1 MHFAV
6 NNMNNSYL
14 YVDIDILRRN
24 IRTILASLPKGT
36 KLIPVLKDDAYG
48 LGLKRIAQVIE
59 EFDCIDCI
67 GVAHVSE
74 GLALRSFGCKMDILV
89 MGSALPFQLP
99 SALNAGLILAAGA
112 VEFVTTLE
120 AAAGALGME
129 ARVHIKIDTG
139 LHRLG
144 VEPGEEL
151 AALIAALDAAEHV
164 RAEGVFSHFADTVN
178 TEFSVYQYGEF
189 EKAMAQLDA
198 AGYTGL
204 LRHISSSASHE
215 LFPEYAL
222 DAVRIGRG
230 LYMDSPDH
238 VSHGIDEMVTWRTF
252 ITAIKDRHAGDGLG
266 YAGAFQLEKDAR
278 VATIG
283 VGYGDGLDMNL
294 CRVHAPVLIAGKDC
308 PLLACCMDQAF
319 ADVTGVDCAVG
330 DAVTI
335 YGYDGRGNC
344 LTSQAQSLLIGGD
357 EGCGLTSELSSRV
370 ARVYSE

>member
-24 IRTILASLPKGT
+24 IRTILASLPEGT
-36 KLIPVLKDDAYG
+36 QLIPVLKDDAYG
-48 LGLKRIAQVIE
+48 LGLKRIAKAIE
-59 EFDCIDCI
+59 EFDCIKCI

-74 GLALRSFGCKMDILV
+74 GLALRSFGCKLDILV

-99 SALNAGLILAAGA
+99 SALNAGLTLAAGA

-120 AAAGALGME
+120 AAADTLGAE

-151 AALIAALDAAEHV
+151 AALIAALDAAKHV
-164 RAEGVFSHFADTVN
+164 HAEGVFSHFADTLN
-178 TEFSVYQYGEF
+178 TEFSVHQYGEF
-189 EKAMAQLDA
+189 EKALAQLEA

-266 YAGAFQLEKDAR
+266 YAGAFHLEKDAR

-294 CRVHAPVLIAGKDC
+294 CRVHAPVLIAGKEC

-344 LTSQAQSLLIGGD
+344 LTSQDQSLLIGGD

>member
-24 IRTILASLPKGT
+24 IRTILASLPEGT
-36 KLIPVLKDDAYG
+36 QLIPVLKDDAYG
-48 LGLKRIAQVIE
+48 LGLKRIAQAIE
-59 EFDCIDCI
+59 EFDCIKCI

-74 GLALRSFGCKMDILV
+74 GLALRSYGCKLDILV

-99 SALNAGLILAAGA
+99 AAIGAHLTLAAGA
-112 VEFVTTLE
+112 SEFVHKLDKV
-120 AAAGALGME
+120 ASSLGE
-129 ARVHIKIDTG
+129 RVSVHIKIDTG

-144 VEPGEEL
+144 VEPGAEL
-151 AALIAALDAAEHV
+151 GELIDALDAAGNV
-164 RAEGVFSHFADTVN
+164 DAVGVFSHFADTAN
-178 TEFSVYQYGEF
+178 KQFSAQQY
-189 EKAMAQLDA
+189 AQFTLALDQLNS

-215 LFPEYAL
+215 QYPEYAL

-252 ITAIKDRHAGDGLG
+252 ITAIKGRHAGDGLG
-266 YAGAFQLEKDAR
+266 YGGAFHLEHDAR

-283 VGYGDGLDMNL
+283 VGYGDGLDTKL
-294 CRVHAPVLIAGKDC
+294 CDVHAPVLIAGKKC
-308 PLLACCMDQAF
+308 PLLASCMDQAF
-319 ADVTGVDCAVG
+319 VDVSGVDCAVG

-335 YGYDGRGNC
+335 YGYDSLGNC
-344 LTSQAQSLLIGGD
+344 LASQDQALLIGSD
-357 EGCGLTSELSSRV
+357 EGCGLTSELSQRV
-370 ARVYSE
+370 TRVYSE

>member
-1 MHFAV
+1 MHSAV

-14 YVDIDILRRN
+14 YVDIGILRKN
-24 IRTILASLPKGT
+24 IRTILASLPEGT
-36 KLIPVLKDDAYG
+36 ELIPVLKDDAYG
-48 LGLKRIAQVIE
+48 LGMRRIAEAIE
-59 EFDCIDCI
+59 EFDCIKCI
-67 GVAHVSE
+67 GVAHVAE
-74 GLALRSFGCKMDILV
+74 GLTLRGHGCKLDILV

-99 SALNAGLILAAGA
+99 SALNAGLMLATGSP
-112 VEFVTTLE
+112 EFVKTLNTVAE
-120 AAAGALGME
+120 TLGVE

-139 LHRLG
+139 LHRIG

-151 AALIAALDAAEHV
+151 AELIGALR
-164 RAEGVFSHFADTVN
+164 RAECVKPVGVFSHFADTVN
-178 TEFSVYQYGEF
+178 REFSVHQYNEF
-189 EKAMAQLDA
+189 EKALAQLEN

-204 LRHISSSASHE
+204 MRHISSSASHE

-252 ITAIKDRHAGDGLG
+252 ITAVKDRHAGDGLD
-266 YAGAFQLEKDAR
+266 YAGAFHLEHDAR

-283 VGYGDGLDMNL
+283 VGYGDGLDMAL
-294 CRVHAPVLIAGKDC
+294 CHVHAPVLIAGKKC

-319 ADVTGVDCAVG
+319 VDVSGVDCGVG
-330 DAVTI
+330 NAVTI
-335 YGYDGRGNC
+335 YGYDELGNC
-344 LTSQAQSLLIGGD
+344 LTSQDQSLLIGGD
-357 EGCGLTSELSSRV
+357 EGCGLTSELSVRV